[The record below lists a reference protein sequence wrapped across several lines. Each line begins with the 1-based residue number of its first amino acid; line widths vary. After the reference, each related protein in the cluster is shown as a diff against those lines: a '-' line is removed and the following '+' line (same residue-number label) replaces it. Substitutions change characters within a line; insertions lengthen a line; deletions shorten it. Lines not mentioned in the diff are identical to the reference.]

1 MEKSGRGSFIRYHT
15 GEIRLVWKVLIAV
28 VIYVAIAILLQFIPI
43 FLITAFNTSRGIGR
57 QDALKA
63 AKSLVFEHTAWSTA
77 LGIVNAL
84 MSFLLV
90 WFLIKVFEKRDFEW
104 KDVGLDWRRS
114 SLLSL
119 VFGALLA
126 LLIYIAG
133 AVVDHRVLGR
143 SVPTI
148 ENFLAAVTISAV
160 AWNLALWIPMGFSE
174 EIFFRGYVQTRLV
187 ERYGAPC
194 GILIG
199 SVVFTLL
206 HLMGRPLSPAAIFSG
221 VILWLAVGA
230 LYYWSKSI
238 YLVGMFHGVMNS
250 LLNILPSDRSEN
262 SGFIVHTLLLLLI
275 GVVGLRMSQSYSVLS
290 NQTSGS
296 NQESQ
301 PK

>member
-1 MEKSGRGSFIRYHT
+1 
-15 GEIRLVWKVLIAV
+15 VLIAV
-28 VIYVAIAILLQFIPI
+28 VIYVAVAILLRFIPI
-43 FLITAFNTSRGIGR
+43 FLITAFNTSRGMAR

-63 AKSLVFEHTAWSTA
+63 AKSLVFEHTAWSTT

-104 KDVGLDWRRS
+104 KNVGLDWRRNS
-114 SLLSL
+114 VLCL

-143 SVPTI
+143 SAPTI
-148 ENFLAAVTISAV
+148 EDFLAAVTISAV

-199 SVVFTLL
+199 TVVFTLL

-221 VILWLAVGA
+221 VILWAAVGT

-250 LLNILPSDRSEN
+250 LLNVLPSERSEN
-262 SGFIVHTLLLLLI
+262 AGFIVHVLFLLLTL
-275 GVVGLRMSQSYSVLS
+275 VVCLRMSQSSSALS
-290 NQTSGS
+290 NQTGDS